1 MPRNTVQPA
10 QLSTRR
16 ATGPVLA
23 PPADVLAKV
32 LNLNSPQAPGRD
44 QADSYKVLILDRY
57 SKDIVAPLL
66 RVNDL
71 RKHGV
76 TLHLM
81 VEAERQPIT
90 DVPAVYLVQPTAANV
105 ERIVADAAGS
115 LYESMHVNFTTSLPS
130 KLLEQLAMGMVKVDA
145 ASKLSKL
152 YDQYQAFIAL
162 ESNLF
167 SLGLSDAYVRLNDPA
182 AQDTQIEV
190 RDVSM

>member
-152 YDQYQAFIAL
+152 YDQYLAFIAL